1 MAVGIRQV
9 CGRLSA
15 AKPFVCI
22 AAKCV
27 WLRRRGC
34 DAFGRFAHSAWASR
48 VWPVAIRWLGS
59 DLRSG
64 QRREYRPNV
73 LALALRRVVA
83 SGRLVRPRTH
93 RVHYITYKRWYE
105 GYTTGSLIRLY
116 KRLYKRL
123 LCTYKRWYRD
133 RFQLPRRMVPALT
146 NARDR
151 TAPVVGKGR
160 ASNRAGAALP
170 APTSR
175 VATGTGMVL
184 HMDALGGVP
193 KGVTTK
199 TVIERA
205 DRLYV
210 YVPCVTDSTCK
221 SCTPTYRTTGSSW

>member
-1 MAVGIRQV
+1 VSPFGIAT
-9 CGRLSA
+9 A
-15 AKPFVCI
+15 AC
-22 AAKCV
+22 AN
-27 WLRRRGC
+27 GC
-34 DAFGRFAHSAWASR
+34 SM
-48 VWPVAIRWLGS
+48 
-59 DLRSG
+59 
-64 QRREYRPNV
+64 
-73 LALALRRVVA
+73 
-83 SGRLVRPRTH
+83 
-93 RVHYITYKRWYE
+93 YKRWYD
-105 GYTTGSLIRLY
+105 G
-116 KRLYKRL
+116 L
-123 LCTYKRWYRD
+123 LQTFVEPCSFVQTFVQTFVHYKRWYRD

-151 TAPVVGKGR
+151 TAPAVGKGR

-205 DRLYV
+205 DGLNV